1 MITLSVGTD
10 GKHVEGGPDGNDGA
24 E

>member
-1 MITLSVGTD
+1 MITLSVGAD
-10 GKHVEGGPDGNDGA
+10 GKHVEGGPDGNGGA